1 VSAARA
7 KGTRWESAIVTY
19 LNEQGFVMAERRA
32 LAGTLDKGD
41 ITGIPGVVIE
51 AKNTKTI
58 PLAQFL
64 DQAIVEAHNANADV
78 GVAWIKRRGKG
89 SPADGYVVMDG
100 TTFLEL
106 LTAWCWS

>member
-1 VSAARA
+1 MSAARA

-32 LAGTLDKGD
+32 LAGALDKGD

-64 DQAIVEAHNANADV
+64 DEAHAEARNANADV
-78 GVAWIKRRGKG
+78 GVAWIKRRGRG
-89 SPADGYVVMDG
+89 SPADGYVLMDG
-100 TTFLEL
+100 ETFIEL
-106 LTAWCWS
+106 LTEWIA